1 MKSSNYKVL
10 HISTSHT
17 GGAGIAARRLNQG
30 LNASGTS
37 SSFLTTARTGFS
49 PNVNEFVIERRVIF
63 KIQSVVIAKFNS
75 NLNQKTYFTIA
86 SKNALKLKDLKKM
99 LSHNNSILHIHN
111 WFNFFNPDVILPLL
125 SEEIPV
131 VFTLHDMRLFT
142 GGCHYSLDCYGY
154 KTNCSNCQFL
164 SKFLNSKP
172 SKNLAKMKDALK
184 SHSNQIKFIA
194 PSKWIMEKAQESTL
208 LKDRQ
213 IYFIPNYHGIEYK
226 GEISSK
232 VNSRN
237 SNQELNIGIASFDP
251 TSYLKGGDLSLKLI
265 EAANHEY
272 QKIKFKFL
280 KQFQTV
286 NTNSDN
292 FWAEIDYLLVL
303 SRADN
308 SPNVIH
314 EAKLQGI
321 PVISS
326 MVGGISELL
335 NPEIDILI
343 SPNEFNEKDIL
354 NVIVDL
360 SLNADK
366 YKREG
371 LDPKYKLYTQ
381 DSLKNVKALYESFF
395 H

>member
-1 MKSSNYKVL
+1 M
-10 HISTSHT
+10 
-17 GGAGIAARRLNQG
+17 
-30 LNASGTS
+30 
-37 SSFLTTARTGFS
+37 
-49 PNVNEFVIERRVIF
+49 
-63 KIQSVVIAKFNS
+63 
-75 NLNQKTYFTIA
+75 
-86 SKNALKLKDLKKM
+86 
-99 LSHNNSILHIHN
+99 
-111 WFNFFNPDVILPLL
+111 
-125 SEEIPV
+125 
-131 VFTLHDMRLFT
+131 
-142 GGCHYSLDCYGY
+142 
-154 KTNCSNCQFL
+154 
-164 SKFLNSKP
+164 
-172 SKNLAKMKDALK
+172 
-184 SHSNQIKFIA
+184 
-194 PSKWIMEKAQESTL
+194 
-208 LKDRQ
+208 
-213 IYFIPNYHGIEYK
+213 
-226 GEISSK
+226 
-232 VNSRN
+232 
-237 SNQELNIGIASFDP
+237 
-251 TSYLKGGDLSLKLI
+251 I

-272 QKIKFKFL
+272 PKIKFKFL

-314 EAKLQGI
+314 EAKSQGI

-326 MVGGISELL
+326 IVGGISELL

-366 YKREG
+366 YKRGG

-381 DSLKNVKALYESFF
+381 DSLKKVKAVYESFF